1 MRSISNFISL
11 LLFVAL
17 VVGLVA
23 FSIGNGTLFALSF
36 FGYTFY
42 HVPVWLPT
50 VVGAVVGF
58 LLAFFVLT
66 PGRLRGAWENN
77 RLRNRISRHEAASE
91 KELSDLRQSTA
102 VASEKE
108 LSDLRQSTA
117 EASEKELSDLR
128 QSTAEASEKELSDLR
143 QSTAVASEKELSDL
157 RQKNAELEQENKLN
171 RNSTE

>member
-23 FSIGNGTLFALSF
+23 FSIGNGTQFALSF

-77 RLRNRISRHEAASE
+77 RLLNRISRHEAASE
-91 KELSDLRQSTA
+91 KELSG
-102 VASEKE
+102 
-108 LSDLRQSTA
+108 
-117 EASEKELSDLR
+117 
-128 QSTAEASEKELSDLR
+128 
-143 QSTAVASEKELSDL
+143 L
-157 RQKNAELEQENKLN
+157 RQKNAELEQEKELN
-171 RNSTE
+171 QNSTETQMKG

>member
-1 MRSISNFISL
+1 MRRISNFISL
-11 LLFVAL
+11 VLFVAI

-23 FSIGNGTLFALSF
+23 FSIGNGTQLALWF

-77 RLRNRISRHEAASE
+77 RLLNRISRHEAASE

-102 VASEKE
+102 AASEKE

-117 EASEKELSDLR
+117 TTSEKELSDLR
-128 QSTAEASEKELSDLR
+128 QRNATTSEKELSDLR
-143 QSTAVASEKELSDL
+143 Q
-157 RQKNAELEQENKLN
+157 RNAELEQEKKLN

>member
-1 MRSISNFISL
+1 MDASVAGTSGEEDTMRRISNVISL

-23 FSIGNGTLFALSF
+23 FSIGNGTQFSLSF

-66 PGRLRGAWENN
+66 PGRLRSAWENN
-77 RLRNRISRHEAASE
+77 RLRNRISRHEAVSE
-91 KELSDLRQSTA
+91 KELSGLRQ
-102 VASEKE
+102 
-108 LSDLRQSTA
+108 R
-117 EASEKELSDLR
+117 
-128 QSTAEASEKELSDLR
+128 
-143 QSTAVASEKELSDL
+143 
-157 RQKNAELEQENKLN
+157 NAELEQEKELN
-171 RNSTE
+171 QNSTETQMKGR

>member
-23 FSIGNGTLFALSF
+23 FSIGNGTQFSLSF

-102 VASEKE
+102 AASEKE

-117 EASEKELSDLR
+117 AASEKELSG
-128 QSTAEASEKELSDLR
+128 
-143 QSTAVASEKELSDL
+143 L

-171 RNSTE
+171 RNSIE